1 MTPNNRLLALATTA
15 WLVTAVPAARAAI
28 AIAASLDQKVENAAS
43 IVVGKCIKT
52 ESRMDPTGR
61 WILTYSTFEVQKSL
75 KGVAGPQIT
84 IVTPGGTVGST
95 HQDTIGVPE
104 FHEGAEHVIF
114 VKNSRVGPTVL
125 YFDQGAYDV
134 TTNGHGDKIVAPI
147 PSNLVKVDSQSG
159 MAVAP
164 NDTPRTMRDFEKAVS
179 DSIRESSARKARM
192 DMLAAEKARKEQ
204 ASLWSILN
212 RNWLVIMFALAG
224 IALAT
229 WQLLRR

>member
-1 MTPNNRLLALATTA
+1 MLPDFENRA
-15 WLVTAVPAARAAI
+15 
-28 AIAASLDQKVENAAS
+28 KE
-43 IVVGKCIKT
+43 GKIRT
-52 ESRMDPTGR
+52 R
-61 WILTYSTFEVQKSL
+61 W
-75 KGVAGPQIT
+75 
-84 IVTPGGTVGST
+84 
-95 HQDTIGVPE
+95 
-104 FHEGAEHVIF
+104 
-114 VKNSRVGPTVL
+114 NSRVTSIDGEHVCIRSDRGTEQLRATRVYVMTGFAPDLELVRQVGVPIDTTTGIPAHDPETLETTVPGIFIAGVVVAG
-125 YFDQGAYDV
+125 FDANKV
-134 TTNGHGDKIVAPI
+134 FIENGRFHGDKIVAPI